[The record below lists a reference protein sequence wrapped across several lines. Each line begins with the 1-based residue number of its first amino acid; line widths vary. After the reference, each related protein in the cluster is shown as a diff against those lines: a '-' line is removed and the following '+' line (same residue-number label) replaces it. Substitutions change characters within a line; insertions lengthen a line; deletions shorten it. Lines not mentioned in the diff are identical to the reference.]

1 MEDYRSNYKGKV
13 FGIKKIG
20 GFFAVE
26 EADLFGDLSKY
37 DFIMKDKLIYRGDGS
52 FDISLKIL

>member
-13 FGIKKIG
+13 FGIKRIG

-26 EADLFGDLSKY
+26 EANLFGDLSKY
-37 DFIMKDKLIYRGDGS
+37 DFLMKDRLTQ
-52 FDISLKIL
+52 